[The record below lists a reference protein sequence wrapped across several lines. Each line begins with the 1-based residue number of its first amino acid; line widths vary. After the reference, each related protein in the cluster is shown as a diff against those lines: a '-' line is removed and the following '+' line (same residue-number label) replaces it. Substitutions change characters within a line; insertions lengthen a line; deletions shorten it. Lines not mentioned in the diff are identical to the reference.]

1 MVTADSPFSCGQVPH
16 QGADN
21 IIWIHKKDH
30 TSSQTSEKIY
40 SAKDKQRA
48 NQQMGKSSSV
58 GSIPY
63 MEVTQKQNPL
73 LTLLCWLILS
83 VLSRSFP
90 VRNLASISSPS
101 LNLAQAAEVEK
112 EYLIDDP
119 KSQILQDSLK
129 HPDFFKVA
137 ELFTVEELFKSRV
150 HLGHKTGS
158 VDDRMTPYIFGARL
172 GCLIFDLDQTAD
184 HLRKALNFTAHIA
197 FRGGLILFVSRNP
210 HFQHTVENVAKSCG
224 EFAHCRYWQGGILTN
239 STVQFGCVT
248 RLPDLIIFINTLNN
262 VMSQHVAVKDAAKM
276 LIPTVGIVDSNCNP
290 NLVTYPVP
298 GNDDTPSA
306 INLYCNL
313 FKTAVLR
320 GKEKRK
326 DEM

>member
-1 MVTADSPFSCGQVPH
+1 M
-16 QGADN
+16 
-21 IIWIHKKDH
+21 
-30 TSSQTSEKIY
+30 
-40 SAKDKQRA
+40 
-48 NQQMGKSSSV
+48 
-58 GSIPY
+58 
-63 MEVTQKQNPL
+63 
-73 LTLLCWLILS
+73 
-83 VLSRSFP
+83 VLSRRGFNLFQGVISRSLSA
-90 VRNLASISSPS
+90 RNFASTSSPS
-101 LNLAQAAEVEK
+101 LNLVQVSDIENDV
-112 EYLIDDP
+112 IVDDP

-129 HPDFFKVA
+129 HPDYFKVA
-137 ELFTVEELFKSRV
+137 ELFTVEDLFRCRI
-150 HLGHKTGS
+150 HLGHKEGS
-158 VDDRMTPYIFGARL
+158 LDARMMPYIFGSRL
-172 GCLIFDLDQTAD
+172 GCLIFDLDQTAE

-210 HFQHTVENVAKSCG
+210 QHQHTVENMAASCG

-239 STVQFGCVT
+239 STIQFGCVT

-326 DEM
+326 ELLEG